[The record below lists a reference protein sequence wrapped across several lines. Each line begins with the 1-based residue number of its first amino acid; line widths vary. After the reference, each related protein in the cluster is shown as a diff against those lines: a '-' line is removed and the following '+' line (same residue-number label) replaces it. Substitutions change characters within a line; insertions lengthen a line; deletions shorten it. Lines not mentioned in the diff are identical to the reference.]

1 MPLSI
6 VCLVFCTSIAA
17 AVQLPFL
24 ANMTLVSKYNSTSVT
39 LINRSC
45 DQCLC
50 ESNFS
55 HSIVNCFPNN
65 TCQLCV
71 DAPHTYKFQ
80 PTPSDVVYFPRQV
93 LLNASE
99 GCMPMCRS
107 LSVSCWMITATW

>member
-6 VCLVFCTSIAA
+6 VCLVVCMCIAA

-24 ANMTLVSKYNSTSVT
+24 SDVTLVPKSNSSSFT

-50 ESNFS
+50 ESNSS
-55 HSIVNCFPNN
+55 HAILNCFPNN
-65 TCQLCV
+65 TCQLFV
-71 DAPHTYKFQ
+71 DAPRTYKFQ
-80 PTPSDVVYFPRQV
+80 PMPNVVVYFPRQV
-93 LLNASE
+93 LPNASE

-107 LSVSCWMITATW
+107 L